1 MPGLRFPQNRSDG
14 AGMRG
19 ARVRDGIARVRSL
32 GSAAAGPAA
41 EAAAV
46 QSVADV
52 QAAVSTRIGT
62 VRRGAAALLRPS
74 GLRGT
79 AVEVGWV
86 AAHAAMYPLGVVAE
100 RARHRDIGR
109 RDLGGLSPLQR
120 GLVVGD
126 VEASGTPILLVHGMV
141 DNRSIFTLLRRG
153 LRRRGFR
160 RVLTL
165 NYSPLTRDVRL
176 AATGLAT
183 RVEQLCEET
192 GFERIHV
199 IGHSM
204 GGLIARYYVQRLG
217 GDARVHT
224 LVTLGTPHAGT
235 VPARLVPHRL
245 ARQLRPGSDLVT
257 ELEQPAPDCRT
268 RFLAVW
274 SDLDQMI
281 VPKRN
286 ARVDHPD
293 LDARNILIRGVG
305 HMSLPIHRRAVH
317 EIGLTLAQLDATG
330 ETVTPGVTSLAS
342 ARDDGQPAGDG
353 RSGRGIRSS

>member
-1 MPGLRFPQNRSDG
+1 MVQGCEEPGCATGSRECGRY
-14 AGMRG
+14 
-19 ARVRDGIARVRSL
+19 

-86 AAHAAMYPLGVVAE
+86 AAHAALYPLGVVAE

-120 GLVVGD
+120 GLLVGD
-126 VEASGTPILLVHGMV
+126 VEAAGTPILLVHGMV

-153 LRRRGFR
+153 LRRRGFG

-176 AATGLAT
+176 AADRTG
-183 RVEQLCEET
+183 R
-192 GFERIHV
+192 R
-199 IGHSM
+199 
-204 GGLIARYYVQRLG
+204 
-217 GDARVHT
+217 
-224 LVTLGTPHAGT
+224 
-235 VPARLVPHRL
+235 
-245 ARQLRPGSDLVT
+245 GS
-257 ELEQPAPDCRT
+257 
-268 RFLAVW
+268 
-274 SDLDQMI
+274 S
-281 VPKRN
+281 
-286 ARVDHPD
+286 
-293 LDARNILIRGVG
+293 
-305 HMSLPIHRRAVH
+305 S
-317 EIGLTLAQLDATG
+317 
-330 ETVTPGVTSLAS
+330 S
-342 ARDDGQPAGDG
+342 ARRPA
-353 RSGRGIRSS
+353 SSAST

>member
-1 MPGLRFPQNRSDG
+1 VRERITRFSTVQVSR
-14 AGMRG
+14 AG
-19 ARVRDGIARVRSL
+19 DL
-32 GSAAAGPAA
+32 
-41 EAAAV
+41 
-46 QSVADV
+46 
-52 QAAVSTRIGT
+52 
-62 VRRGAAALLRPS
+62 RRGATSLLSPR
-74 GLRGT
+74 GLRG
-79 AVEVGWV
+79 AVVEVGWV

-100 RARHRDIGR
+100 RARHHEADR
-109 RDLGGLSPLQR
+109 RDLAGLSPVQR
-120 GLVVGD
+120 GLFVGD
-126 VEASGTPILLVHGMV
+126 VEAAGTPILLVHGMV

-153 LRRRGFR
+153 LRRRGFH

-165 NYSPLTRDVRL
+165 NYSPLTRDVRI

-235 VPARLVPHRL
+235 RAAQFVPHRL
-245 ARQLRPGSDLVT
+245 VRQLCPDSDLVR
-257 ELEQPAPDCRT
+257 ELAEPAPECRT

-281 VPKRN
+281 SPKRN
-286 ARVDHPD
+286 ARIDHPD
-293 LDARNILIRGVG
+293 LGARNMLIRGVG
-305 HMSLPIHRRAVH
+305 HMSLPIHRSAVH
-317 EIGLTLAQLDATG
+317 EIGLTLAQLDPAG
-330 ETVTPGVTSLAS
+330 GTVTPGVTSIAS
-342 ARDDGQPAGDG
+342 DRAEGAD
-353 RSGRGIRSS
+353 RSRPTGPGMNRMSRTAHRR

>member
-1 MPGLRFPQNRSDG
+1 VGER
-14 AGMRG
+14 
-19 ARVRDGIARVRSL
+19 IARVRSL
-32 GSAAAGPAA
+32 GSVAASSRPNL
-41 EAAAV
+41 E
-46 QSVADV
+46 D
-52 QAAVSTRIGT
+52 
-62 VRRGAAALLRPS
+62 VRRGAAALLSPT
-74 GLRGT
+74 GLRGA

-86 AAHAAMYPLGVVAE
+86 AAHAAMYPLGVLTE
-100 RARHRDIGR
+100 RARHHDVGR
-109 RDLGGLSPLQR
+109 RDLGGLSPMQR

-126 VEASGTPILLVHGMV
+126 VEAAGTPILMVLGMV
-141 DNRSIFTLLRRG
+141 DNRSIFTVLRRG
-153 LRRRGFR
+153 LRRRGFHR
-160 RVLTL
+160 ILTI

-224 LVTLGTPHAGT
+224 LVTLGTPHGGT
-235 VPARLVPHRL
+235 RPAQLVPHRL
-245 ARQLRPGSDLVT
+245 ARQLCPGSDLVT
-257 ELEQPAPDCRT
+257 ELEEPAPGCRT

-286 ARVDHPD
+286 ARVSHPD

-317 EIGLTLAQLDATG
+317 EIGLTLAQLDPAG
-330 ETVTPGVTSLAS
+330 GTVTPGVTSITSDRS
-342 ARDDGQPAGDG
+342 AGPQDTVRPDRGVRSVRPTRTGSDGLSRTAH
-353 RSGRGIRSS
+353 RR